1 MNRLINTLL
10 GFLLVLSF
18 TTTSYSRDQIK
29 IVGSSTVYPYATV
42 VAEKFGKTGK
52 FKTPVIESTGTGGGM
67 KLFCAGVGAN
77 HPDITNASRAIKPK
91 EKALCDK
98 NGVSEIIEIVVGN
111 DGISFAHA
119 VSAPDANFTKEQ
131 LWRAL
136 AAKVDLDG
144 KLVENPYKKWSD
156 IDTSLPNKKI
166 EILVAPPTSG
176 TRDAWNSLVMVKG
189 CTKTAKSLFGD
200 KAKKECAKI
209 REDGYAVEA
218 GENDTL
224 IVQKLTSNPDA
235 VGFFGY
241 SYLVANKDKVKASSV
256 EGVQPSLEGI
266 QDYSYPIA
274 RPLFFYVKKA
284 HIGVIPGIAE
294 YASLMVSEDAI
305 GEDGYLTEYGLA
317 PMTEDLTDR
326 TLESVEDLVTM
337 DLQSCAEKKHPLKE
351 LDGFG
356 SACK

>member
-1 MNRLINTLL
+1 MNESKQGENMNRLLKLML
-10 GFLLVLSF
+10 GFLIVFSF
-18 TTTSYSRDQIK
+18 ATNGYSRDQIK

-42 VAEKFGKTGK
+42 VAEKFGKGGK

-91 EKALCDK
+91 EKTLCEK
-98 NGVSEIIEIVVGN
+98 NGVTDIIEIVVGN
-111 DGISFAHA
+111 DGISFAHS
-119 VSAPDANFTKEQ
+119 VNSPDADFTKEQ

-136 AAKVDLDG
+136 AAKVDVDG

-156 IDTSLPNKKI
+156 IDSSLPNKKI

-176 TRDAWNSLVMVKG
+176 TRDAWNSLVMAKG
-189 CTKTAKSLFGD
+189 CTKTAKSIYKADGK
-200 KAKKECAKI
+200 KAKKECVKI

-235 VGFFGY
+235 YGFFGY
-241 SYLVANKDKVKASSV
+241 SYLVANKDKIKASAV
-256 EGVQPSLEGI
+256 NGVKPSLQGI

-284 HIGVIPGIAE
+284 HVGVIPGIEEFLKEFTSKKAM
-294 YASLMVSEDAI
+294 SNR
-305 GEDGYLTEYGLA
+305 GYLAQIGLVPLA
-317 PMTEDLTDR
+317 SDKYQSTR
-326 TLESVEDLVTM
+326 TAALELITIN
-337 DLQSCAEKKHPLKE
+337 LN
-351 LDGFG
+351 
-356 SACK
+356 

>member
-1 MNRLINTLL
+1 MNESKQGENMNRLLKLML
-10 GFLLVLSF
+10 GFLIVFSF
-18 TTTSYSRDQIK
+18 ATNSYSRDQIK

-42 VAEKFGKTGK
+42 VAEKFGKGGK

-91 EKALCDK
+91 EKTLCEK
-98 NGVSEIIEIVVGN
+98 NGVTDIIEIVVGN
-111 DGISFAHA
+111 DGISFAHS
-119 VSAPDANFTKEQ
+119 VNSPDADFTKEQ

-136 AAKVDLDG
+136 AAKVDVDG
-144 KLVENPYKKWSD
+144 KLIENPYKKWSD

-176 TRDAWNSLVMVKG
+176 TRDAWNSLVMAKG
-189 CTKTAKSLFGD
+189 CTKTAKSIYEADGK
-200 KAKKECAKI
+200 KAKKECVKI

-235 VGFFGY
+235 YGFFGY
-241 SYLVANKDKVKASSV
+241 SYLVANKDKIKASAV
-256 EGVQPSLEGI
+256 NGVKPSLQGI

-284 HIGVIPGIAE
+284 HVGVIPGIEEFLKEFTSKKAM
-294 YASLMVSEDAI
+294 SNR
-305 GEDGYLTEYGLA
+305 GYLAQIGLVPLA
-317 PMTEDLTDR
+317 SDKYQSTR
-326 TLESVEDLVTM
+326 TAALELITIN
-337 DLQSCAEKKHPLKE
+337 LN
-351 LDGFG
+351 
-356 SACK
+356 

>member
-1 MNRLINTLL
+1 MNRLVKILL

-18 TTTSYSRDQIK
+18 TTTSYARDQIK

-42 VAEKFGKTGK
+42 VAEKFGKGGK

-77 HPDITNASRAIKPK
+77 HPDITNASRAIKTK
-91 EKALCDK
+91 EKALCEK
-98 NGVSEIIEIVVGN
+98 NGVAEIIEIVIGN
-111 DGISFAHA
+111 DGISFAHS
-119 VSAPDANFTKEQ
+119 VNAPDADFTKEQ

-136 AAKVDLDG
+136 ASKVDIDG
-144 KLVENPYKKWSD
+144 KLVENPYKNWSD
-156 IDTSLPNKKI
+156 IDASLPNKKI

-189 CTKTAKSLFGD
+189 CTKTAKSLYDAEGK

-224 IVQKLTSNPDA
+224 IVQKLSSNPDA
-235 VGFFGY
+235 YGFFGY
-241 SYLVANKDKVKASSV
+241 SYLVANKDKIKASSV
-256 EGVQPSLEGI
+256 NGVQPSLEGI

-284 HIGVIPGIAE
+284 HIGVIPGIKEFLKEFTSKKAM
-294 YASLMVSEDAI
+294 SNR
-305 GEDGYLTEYGLA
+305 GYLAEIGLVPLA
-317 PMTEDLTDR
+317 SDKYKVTRTAAVDLNTI
-326 TLESVEDLVTM
+326 
-337 DLQSCAEKKHPLKE
+337 KLK
-351 LDGFG
+351 
-356 SACK
+356 

>member
-42 VAEKFGKTGK
+42 VAEKFGKSGK
-52 FKTPVIESTGTGGGM
+52 FKTPVIESTGNGGGM

-77 HPDITNASRAIKPK
+77 HPDVTNASRAIKPK
-91 EKALCDK
+91 EKALCKK
-98 NGVSEIIEIVVGN
+98 NGVTDIIEIIVGN

-136 AAKVDLDG
+136 AAKVDVDG
-144 KLVENPYKKWSD
+144 QLVDNPYKNWTD
-156 IDTSLPNKKI
+156 IDSNLPNKKI
-166 EILVAPPTSG
+166 EILIAPPTSG

-189 CTKTAKSLFGD
+189 CTKTAKSLHETTG
-200 KAKKECAKI
+200 KNVKKECAKI

-224 IVQKLTSNPDA
+224 IIQKLSSNPDA
-235 VGFFGY
+235 FGFFGY
-241 SYLVANKDKVKASSV
+241 SYLVANKDKIKASSID
-256 EGVQPSLEGI
+256 GVQPSLEGI

-284 HIGVIPGIAE
+284 HIGVIPGIQEFLKEFTSKKAM
-294 YASLMVSEDAI
+294 SNR
-305 GEDGYLTEYGLA
+305 GYLAKIGLVPLA
-317 PMTEDLTDR
+317 SDKYKITRTAALDLKTI
-326 TLESVEDLVTM
+326 SI
-337 DLQSCAEKKHPLKE
+337 K
-351 LDGFG
+351 
-356 SACK
+356 

>member
-1 MNRLINTLL
+1 MNRLLKLML
-10 GFLLVLSF
+10 GFLIVFSF
-18 TTTSYSRDQIK
+18 ATNSYSRDQIK

-42 VAEKFGKTGK
+42 VAEKFGKGGK
-52 FKTPVIESTGTGGGM
+52 FKTPVIESTGTGTGGGM

-91 EKALCDK
+91 EKTLCEK
-98 NGVSEIIEIVVGN
+98 NGVTDIIEIVVGN
-111 DGISFAHA
+111 DGISFAHS
-119 VSAPDANFTKEQ
+119 VNSPDADFTKEQ

-136 AAKVDLDG
+136 AAKVDVDG

-156 IDTSLPNKKI
+156 IDSSLPNKKI

-176 TRDAWNSLVMVKG
+176 TRDAWNSLVMAKG
-189 CTKTAKSLFGD
+189 CTKTAKSIYEADGK
-200 KAKKECAKI
+200 KAKKECVKI

-235 VGFFGY
+235 YGFFGY
-241 SYLVANKDKVKASSV
+241 SYLVANKDKIKASAV
-256 EGVQPSLEGI
+256 NGVKPSLQRI

-284 HIGVIPGIAE
+284 HVGVIPGIEEFLKEFTSKKAM
-294 YASLMVSEDAI
+294 SNR
-305 GEDGYLTEYGLA
+305 GYLAQIGLVPLA
-317 PMTEDLTDR
+317 SDKYQSTR
-326 TLESVEDLVTM
+326 TAALELITIN
-337 DLQSCAEKKHPLKE
+337 LN
-351 LDGFG
+351 
-356 SACK
+356 